1 MKTCRNEEPKGSQ
14 MKKTRKALFCGILF
28 LGMLSSV
35 FFGCSGNTQYIKP
48 PVTGKIG
55 EILLIIELRYWK
67 SEIGD
72 TIRAIFE
79 RPFPMLP
86 QQEKSYSLIHIDYSS
101 FVPVMQKHRNV
112 ITVAVSNEYP
122 EAKVTTRHDS
132 WAVPQI
138 VFNAVGADPHEI
150 AVAISKKADLMI
162 NIIEQAELDRQATS
176 ARVYSKPDLH
186 KAVEE
191 TFDVSMYIPD
201 GYYLMRKAQNFIWME
216 SQSNHN
222 STGLFV
228 YDYPFTDDSTFT
240 VKYLVNKR
248 DELLKKY
255 VPGSRDSSWMTTGKY
270 IMPEL
275 KIKEYKGQTYGEL
288 RGLWEVENDYMGG
301 PFVSRSYVDRKKAR
315 IVTVEGYVYA
325 PRFDKRDYLRRV
337 EGIINTFSTS
347 KDAERE
353 KLSADSTAAAGNGHK
368 NTKTDPAVF

>member
-1 MKTCRNEEPKGSQ
+1 
-14 MKKTRKALFCGILF
+14 
-28 LGMLSSV
+28 
-35 FFGCSGNTQYIKP
+35 
-48 PVTGKIG
+48 
-55 EILLIIELRYWK
+55 
-67 SEIGD
+67 
-72 TIRAIFE
+72 
-79 RPFPMLP
+79 
-86 QQEKSYSLIHIDYSS
+86 
-101 FVPVMQKHRNV
+101 
-112 ITVAVSNEYP
+112 
-122 EAKVTTRHDS
+122 
-132 WAVPQI
+132 
-138 VFNAVGADPHEI
+138 
-150 AVAISKKADLMI
+150 MI